1 MSTSAMVHVVDVA
14 GMASRHAP
22 SLPLS
27 QTLGT
32 TFLSSGAC
40 VRSSSSSSSRGGV
53 MNHQHQEMVQGG
65 RSVVV
70 AGTRCSYGGGNG
82 SFPLS
87 GLGQQRGL
95 EDYWTTSSSSG
106 GLLLPGKNLRGEVEK
121 ALQQRGRGLRPSAVW
136 ENSMDGLGNYNEAKI
151 KVIGVGG
158 GGSNAVNRMLESE
171 MQGVEFWIVN
181 TDAQAM
187 AMSPVPPQNRLQIG
201 QKLTRGL
208 GAGGNP
214 EIGCSAAEESK
225 AMVEEAMRGADMVF
239 VTVCDTYNTSAR
251 FFKNAP
257 CSSCLWNVLLEDE
270 FYFFFEHGPFLC
282 YDLRSGHTK
291 WYLCDTSYATYDV
304 MVTPT
309 FSVDELYVCF
319 F

>member
-1 MSTSAMVHVVDVA
+1 VLLRRVA
-14 GMASRHAP
+14 V
-22 SLPLS
+22 
-27 QTLGT
+27 
-32 TFLSSGAC
+32 FC
-40 VRSSSSSSSRGGV
+40 
-53 MNHQHQEMVQGG
+53 
-65 RSVVV
+65 
-70 AGTRCSYGGGNG
+70 
-82 SFPLS
+82 
-87 GLGQQRGL
+87 
-95 EDYWTTSSSSG
+95 
-106 GLLLPGKNLRGEVEK
+106 EVEK

-239 VTVCDTYNTSAR
+239 VTVCDTYNISAR
-251 FFKNAP
+251 FFKNVP
-257 CSSCLWNVLLEDE
+257 CNSCLWNVLLEEDL
-270 FYFFFEHGPFLC
+270 FMYF
-282 YDLRSGHTK
+282 
-291 WYLCDTSYATYDV
+291 
-304 MVTPT
+304 
-309 FSVDELYVCF
+309 
-319 F
+319 

>member
-1 MSTSAMVHVVDVA
+1 MAAQGWHIALGEAKGMSTSAMVHVVDVA

-40 VRSSSSSSSRGGV
+40 VKSSSSSRGGV
-53 MNHQHQEMVQGG
+53 VNHHHQEVVQGA
-65 RSVVV
+65 RSVG

-95 EDYWTTSSSSG
+95 EDYWTTSASSSSG

-239 VTVCDTYNTSAR
+239 VTVCDTYNISAR
-251 FFKNAP
+251 FFKNVP
-257 CSSCLWNVLLEDE
+257 CNSCLWNVLLEGE
-270 FYFFFEHGPFLC
+270 FLLIVEHGYFPC
-282 YDLRSGHTK
+282 YDSRSGHTK
-291 WYLCDTSYATYDV
+291 WYLSDTSYAT
-304 MVTPT
+304 
-309 FSVDELYVCF
+309 
-319 F
+319 